1 MKIFDKMKLI
11 DKITVGHIKNIL
23 TKIGMVIHKFSSQ
36 EPNGQL
42 KSILDNIYLIGSS
55 LFKP

>member
-42 KSILDNIYLIGSS
+42 NQFWIIYT
-55 LFKP
+55 